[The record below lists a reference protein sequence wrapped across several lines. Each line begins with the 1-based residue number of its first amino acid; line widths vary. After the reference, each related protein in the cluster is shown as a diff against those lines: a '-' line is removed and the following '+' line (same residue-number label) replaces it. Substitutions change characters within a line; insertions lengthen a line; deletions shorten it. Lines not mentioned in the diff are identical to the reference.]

1 MMVSGVFLLLGGL
14 ILVVLIIGVIVGIA
28 LLMSRQGDD

>member
-14 ILVVLIIGVIVGIA
+14 VLVVLIIGVIVGVA
-28 LLMSRQGDD
+28 LLMSRQDDD

>member
-14 ILVVLIIGVIVGIA
+14 VLVVMIIGIVVGVA
-28 LLMSRQGDD
+28 LLMSRQDDD